1 MFGTLVK
8 TLFGMPAFHIK
19 YLYSVSS
26 TLSSLDSSTFDSA
39 FCKCAPWKATGGMA
53 QVFGFLHHTVY
64 DSGLHIS
71 SGSSPICCRYME
83 REPAHSRSLSVLST
97 VQVK

>member
-1 MFGTLVK
+1 
-8 TLFGMPAFHIK
+8 MPAFHIK

-26 TLSSLDSSTFDSA
+26 TLLSLDSSTFDSA

-71 SGSSPICCRYME
+71 SGSSPIC
-83 REPAHSRSLSVLST
+83 ADIWGGNQHILDLSLSYLST